1 MKEEV
6 SAIPYLRDYAQ
17 QHQLP
22 IPEDLPE
29 DCLVLAQKTTDPFGP
44 RRSVDFEV
52 HSDGSVKATSMKPYN
67 LLRFSQNKFQLSV
80 LKLLPVA
87 VGVATG
93 SVAVTTVLALIAF
106 FDAFLGISRKEFQEQ
121 DAKVLL
127 AIYRLGKMCHVSTIP
142 AEYQRLFNTSITAEE
157 VRASIELLARYRTV
171 RLRSDDEVEIN
182 EFINFTRQ

>member
-1 MKEEV
+1 MSNTV
-6 SAIPYLRDYAQ
+6 SAIPYLYAYAQ
-17 QHQLP
+17 EQEIP
-22 IPEDLPE
+22 IAEGLPE
-29 DCLVLAQKTTDPFGP
+29 DCLQLGQTQPDPFGP

-106 FDAFLGISRKEFQEQ
+106 FDAFLGISKKEFHEQ

-171 RLRSDDEVEIN
+171 RLRSNDEVEIN